1 MLNPAGKTL
10 RNASTAAMQ
19 TGPRRMGK
27 RPNLGIEEGLLRPPS
42 STLAKGKFDQEWTQ
56 MRYLPCAFERVHV
69 QTFKKASFV
78 LLGYDCND
86 DNIDVSVTIT
96 KMRR

>member
-19 TGPRRMGK
+19 TGPRRLGK

-42 STLAKGKFDQEWTQ
+42 STLAEGKLEQEWTQ
-56 MRYLPCAFERVHV
+56 MHYLPCTFERVHV
-69 QTFKKASFV
+69 QTFKKTSFV
-78 LLGYDCND
+78 LLGYDFND
-86 DNIDVSVTIT
+86 DDVDDSVTKT
-96 KMRR
+96 KLRR

>member
-19 TGPRRMGK
+19 TGPRRLGK

-42 STLAKGKFDQEWTQ
+42 STLAEGKLEQEWTQ
-56 MRYLPCAFERVHV
+56 MHYLPCTFERVHV
-69 QTFKKASFV
+69 QTFKRP
-78 LLGYDCND
+78 LLYCLGMTSMM
-86 DNIDVSVTIT
+86 IIL
-96 KMRR
+96 MLA